1 MGQVQKRSSQLLFW
15 FVYEKMVL
23 AEQVFYV
30 VMECNGH
37 VSAHCAQGEIIK
49 SNINSGAQIGI
60 SKHADLR

>member
-1 MGQVQKRSSQLLFW
+1 
-15 FVYEKMVL
+15 MVS